1 MASLEQLKNFIAD
14 ALYPISAYQLQA
26 AIEDLGLT
34 HPNLE
39 PFNNKKVYV
48 KAALRGYSQPDLLEA
63 CSKVLEYHDCS
74 ISPDAKGAEDA
85 ERALEGIKAELSAT
99 RPASRNNLVKNIM
112 FAGTS
117 KPELGHRDL
126 LSGEVESI
134 NDGGCLVYDRPLT
147 VSGLTWKDLLDWY
160 GDRIGHPTSVD
171 DKAHALLKARLLLVI
186 TSHAEIPLFNAY
198 WDLTVGEGNLG
209 APAMLPQIWVL
220 LDPKTAQQRSGASY
234 YAHQRMDFLMLLPQN
249 ERVVLEVDGKQHYA
263 DGDLASPTKYA
274 VMVEA
279 DRDMSLRGYDV
290 YRFGGT
296 ETNSHAKAAALA
308 QVFFPRLFSKYYQE

>member
-14 ALYPISAYQLQA
+14 VLYPTSANQIQEA
-26 AIEDLGLT
+26 VEDLGLT
-34 HPNLE
+34 HPSLE
-39 PFNNKKVYV
+39 PFTNKKVYV
-48 KAALRGYSQPDLLEA
+48 KAALRGYSLTQLLEL
-63 CSKVLEYHDCS
+63 CSKILEHYDGS
-74 ISPDAKGAEDA
+74 IRPDAKGAADA
-85 ERALEGIKAELSAT
+85 ERALAGIKAELSAIPSVS
-99 RPASRNNLVKNIM
+99 RSSPARNIM

-126 LSGEVESI
+126 LSGEVERI
-134 NDGGCLVYDRPLT
+134 DDGGCLVYDRPIA
-147 VSGLTWKDLLDWY
+147 VGGLTWKDLLDWY
-160 GDRIGHPTSVD
+160 GDQIGHPTEVD
-171 DKAHALLKARLLLVI
+171 DRAHALLKARLLLVI
-186 TSHAEIPLFNAY
+186 TSPAEIPLFNAY
-198 WDLTVGEGNLG
+198 WDLTVGQGNLS

-220 LDPKTAQQRSGASY
+220 LDPKTAQQRAGASY

-290 YRFGGT
+290 YRFGGA
-296 ETNSHAKAAALA
+296 ETNSPAKAAVLA
-308 QVFFPRLFSKYYQE
+308 QVFFPRLFSKYR